1 MIKFV
6 YMATAVNF
14 GRIPS
19 FLKEVKSELGK
30 VTWLSRQQTIRL
42 TLIVIAVSLV
52 VAFFIGSLDF
62 IFTKIMGLII

>member
-6 YMATAVNF
+6 YMATAVSF
-14 GRIPS
+14 GRVPS

-30 VTWLSRQQTIRL
+30 VSWLSRQQTIRL
-42 TLIVIAVSLV
+42 TLIVMAVSVV

>member
-1 MIKFV
+1 
-6 YMATAVNF
+6 MATAVSF
-14 GRIPS
+14 GRVPS

-30 VTWLSRQQTIRL
+30 VSWLSRQQTIRL
-42 TLIVIAVSLV
+42 TLIVMAVSVV